1 MKKIIALLMFAV
13 LSISVLALTA
23 CGKEP
28 SSTVTPPQSLI
39 QRSSKNTNSSTIEN
53 SSSAPSTEKP
63 ENSVQEPTSSTQEPT
78 SSTQEPTSS
87 TQEPTSST
95 QEPTSSQDPT
105 PENPTPTPSGEIL
118 STTETSVKN
127 SLYVSSLRVG
137 SAGLYYLGSNS
148 GSNYIFKVEVTQGST
163 TYVLNASDMAA
174 FDPFEADGTTPTKQN
189 GEKIA
194 CGTNNYFSLLCSS
207 GKTKIDAS
215 AKTFSDGFS
224 GTKRINFGG
233 KTQAVS
239 GVMTNAIEFTT
250 TDAADVK
257 VWWVSGGDG
266 RQVDIIK
273 GESSPVNPEPTVPA
287 EVTALIAQIDL
298 IGEIT
303 EGNYVAKE
311 AEVAAAES
319 AYTALSPDNQA
330 LVTNYAKLTSARAA
344 INEFKAAAEAEAAAQ
359 EKVTA
364 FKNAV
369 TAIGEVSFTPE
380 CKALLD
386 AADAAYALVPTT
398 HQSQVAT
405 EKAELEAKKQA
416 YLDAELATLP
426 QEVQDVMTS
435 INAIGEITVDNYL
448 AKETEINGIETNY
461 SALSPENQALVSN
474 YAVLTSAKAKVEE
487 FKAAEA
493 AAQEKITAFKNA
505 VTAIGTVEYTQTC
518 KDAIDAAYVA
528 YDDIPATHNSQVA
541 TEKATLDSAKAEYED
556 LVALSYVTA
565 FEDAVNAIGTVEY
578 TQTCKDAIDAAYV
591 AYDDIPATHTANAA
605 TAKATLDN
613 AKAQYEELAAQSY
626 VEAFKAAVDAIGTV
640 EATQTCKDAID
651 AAYEAYEA
659 IPATHTANAADD
671 KAKLDGYKA
680 DYEAAVKLAADQQA
694 VSAFMTQYNACVAL
708 GGTVTETN
716 RASFEATIAAYEAL
730 TTDQKALITDATVS
744 TNIATW
750 KAACEALKP
759 AEPVT
764 TTMSFE
770 NTNEGITSSVAM
782 KFGSSKNGKG
792 WQTSTN
798 YKNTTI
804 TFTTD
809 ASYNNITSLS
819 VYVMSS
825 GGGGVQFNLYIGS
838 TLAGSYKTSSSGFDN
853 TRKITYS
860 GTGLSGQIKI
870 EAVTG
875 SSSRGAG
882 IDELVFTHTPAN

>member
-87 TQEPTSST
+87 TQEPTSSVQEPT
-95 QEPTSSQDPT
+95 SSVQEPTSSQDPT

-163 TYVLNASDMAA
+163 TYVLNASDMTA
-174 FDPFEADGTTPTKQN
+174 FAKDPGKADGERIP
-189 GEKIA
+189 
-194 CGTNNYFSLLCSS
+194 CGTNNYFTLLCAAT
-207 GKTKIDAS
+207 KTAIDAS

-224 GTKRINFGG
+224 GTQRINFGG
-233 KTQAVS
+233 KTQTVS

-287 EVTALIAQIDL
+287 EVTALIAQIDA

-319 AYTALSPDNQA
+319 AYTALGAGNQA

-386 AADAAYALVPTT
+386 AADAAYA
-398 HQSQVAT
+398 QVAT

-426 QEVQDVMTS
+426 QEVKDVMTS

-474 YAVLTSAKAKVEE
+474 YATLTSAKAKVEE

-493 AAQEKITAFKNA
+493 AAQEKITEFRNA

-528 YDDIPATHNSQVA
+528 YDAIPATHNSQVA
-541 TEKATLDSAKAEYED
+541 TE
-556 LVALSYVTA
+556 
-565 FEDAVNAIGTVEY
+565 
-578 TQTCKDAIDAAYV
+578 
-591 AYDDIPATHTANAA
+591 
-605 TAKATLDN
+605 KATLDN

-626 VEAFKAAVDAIGTV
+626 VTAFESAVSAIATPITV
-640 EATQTCKDAID
+640 DSKTAID
-651 AAYEAYEA
+651 AAYTAYNA
-659 IPATHTANAADD
+659 IPATHTANAATA
-671 KAKLDGYKA
+671 KATLDGYKA
-680 DYEAAVKLAADQQA
+680 QYEAAVKLAADQQA

-708 GGTVTETN
+708 GTVSETN

-730 TTDQKALITDATVS
+730 TTDQKALITDATVA

-764 TTMSFE
+764 VSL
-770 NTNEGITSSVAM
+770 GAADWTSSGSFTNANHSTYGVQLTTTSNVTTSAPFTFETAETYNNVTSL
-782 KFGSSKNGKG
+782 KIYFAAIGSSGTTFTVYVGDTQVGTAKAS
-792 WQTSTN
+792 STN
-798 YKNTTI
+798 W
-804 TFTTD
+804 
-809 ASYNNITSLS
+809 
-819 VYVMSS
+819 
-825 GGGGVQFNLYIGS
+825 
-838 TLAGSYKTSSSGFDN
+838 
-853 TRKITYS
+853 
-860 GTGLSGQIKI
+860 
-870 EAVTG
+870 
-875 SSSRGAG
+875 SSSRVINYNGAAVSG
-882 IDELVFTHTPAN
+882 KIKVVCTRTSGSAKAAISAGTITYTPAK

>member
-78 SSTQEPTSS
+78 SSTQEPTSSSQEPTSS

-163 TYVLNASDMAA
+163 TYVLNASDMTA

-257 VWWVSGGDG
+257 VWWVCGGDG

-287 EVTALIAQIDL
+287 EVTALIAQIDA
-298 IGEIT
+298 IGTIT
-303 EGNYVAKE
+303 VDNYVAKE
-311 AEVAAAES
+311 TEVAAAES
-319 AYTALSPDNQA
+319 AYTALGAGNQA

-493 AAQEKITAFKNA
+493 AAQEKITEFRNA

-528 YDDIPATHNSQVA
+528 YDAIPATHNSQVA
-541 TEKATLDSAKAEYED
+541 TEKATLDSAKAQYDE
-556 LVALSYVTA
+556 LVAVSYVTA
-565 FEDAVNAIGTVEY
+565 FENAVSAIATPITVDSK
-578 TQTCKDAIDAAYV
+578 TAIDAAYT
-591 AYDDIPATHTANAA
+591 AYNAIPATHTANAA
-605 TAKATLDN
+605 TAKATLD
-613 AKAQYEELAAQSY
+613 
-626 VEAFKAAVDAIGTV
+626 
-640 EATQTCKDAID
+640 
-651 AAYEAYEA
+651 
-659 IPATHTANAADD
+659 
-671 KAKLDGYKA
+671 GYKTQ
-680 DYEAAVKLAADQQA
+680 YEAAVKLAADQQA

-708 GGTVTETN
+708 GTVSETN

-730 TTDQKALITDATVS
+730 TTDQKALITDATVA